1 MTTTIPVGEQVAAR
15 NLGSGT
21 LSGTQSAG
29 VAGTASSMQAAAA
42 PSTQPTSASPAGAP
56 RAASATAMNPPAS
69 RPPAARPAAAS
80 TYTIQ
85 AGDTF
90 SSIAQKLYGSERRW
104 VDIAQANPTVDPAR
118 LRVGQVIRLPGTTV
132 AGASA
137 ASAQPAA
144 QTPRLASAA
153 SAGQG
158 RSYTVQPR
166 DTLSSIARRFYG
178 DSSKWHIIYEAN
190 RARIGSNPDRMPAGV
205 TLVIPPAS
213 RASQ

>member
-1 MTTTIPVGEQVAAR
+1 
-15 NLGSGT
+15 
-21 LSGTQSAG
+21 
-29 VAGTASSMQAAAA
+29 
-42 PSTQPTSASPAGAP
+42 
-56 RAASATAMNPPAS
+56 MNPPAS
-69 RPPAARPAAAS
+69 RPPAARPASAS

-104 VDIAQANPTVDPAR
+104 VDIAQANPTIDPAR
-118 LRVGQVIRLPGTTV
+118 LRVGQVIRLPGAA

-178 DSSKWHIIYEAN
+178 DSSKWYIIYQAN
-190 RARIGSNPDRMPAGV
+190 RARIGSNPDRMPAGIS
-205 TLVIPPAS
+205 LVIPPAS
-213 RASQ
+213 QATR